1 MDRSDATNKASV
13 YRQVAEGLSDVGYAV
28 TPQFIHEDMAS
39 ALRSEV
45 QVLIE
50 TGGLHPGTIGQGR
63 DNQRQATIRGDV
75 IQWIDGEAASSAV
88 ETCLSQLD
96 ALRIA
101 LNRDLFLGLLDFES
115 HLTAY
120 PAGSRYERH
129 LDQFRNDDRRR
140 VSCILY
146 LNENWVEADG
156 GQLRLYLDSGSP
168 HRDVLPSGGTLV
180 SFLSS
185 EIEHAVLPARRTRYS
200 LTGWF
205 RVRG

>member
-1 MDRSDATNKASV
+1 
-13 YRQVAEGLSDVGYAV
+13 
-28 TPQFIHEDMAS
+28 
-39 ALRSEV
+39 LR
-45 QVLIE
+45 
-50 TGGLHPGTIGQGR
+50 PGTIGQGR
-63 DNQRQATIRGDV
+63 DKQRQATIRSDL
-75 IQWIDGEAASSAV
+75 IHWIDADVASPAIQ
-88 ETCLSQLD
+88 TCLSQMD
-96 ALRIA
+96 GLRIA

-115 HLTAY
+115 HLTAF
-120 PAGSRYERH
+120 PAGSRYQRH

-146 LNENWVEADG
+146 LNEDWVEADG

-180 SFLSS
+180 SLLSS

-205 RVRG
+205 KVRG